1 MYISYSSSNFYPPL
15 LASIDEVCR
24 NQHESEGCKVAI
36 FLSLSSPSTW
46 LYYEEELFLFP
57 LYVYIRMVAWV
68 HTLCD
73 DLQSVII
80 VSYFGAYIFQS
91 LANRKSFKW
100 APVSFWHCIFECFL
114 LSSRHVMDFPIPAQE
129 SAISPH
135 LYVHTIHIH
144 THTYI
149 THTFI
154 FICVNYTSSSGWV
167 SHNS

>member
-1 MYISYSSSNFYPPL
+1 MFAAINMNLKGAKWRLFWVSPL
-15 LASIDEVCR
+15 LLHDCIMRRGFS
-24 NQHESEGCKVAI
+24 S
-36 FLSLSSPSTW
+36 FLCM
-46 LYYEEELFLFP
+46 FI
-57 LYVYIRMVAWV
+57 IRMVAWV
-68 HTLCD
+68 LTLCD

-91 LANRKSFKW
+91 LANRKSFKC
-100 APVSFWHCIFECFL
+100 APVSFWHCIFEYFL

-149 THTFI
+149 THMFI
-154 FICVNYTSSSGWV
+154 FICVNYTYNSGWV